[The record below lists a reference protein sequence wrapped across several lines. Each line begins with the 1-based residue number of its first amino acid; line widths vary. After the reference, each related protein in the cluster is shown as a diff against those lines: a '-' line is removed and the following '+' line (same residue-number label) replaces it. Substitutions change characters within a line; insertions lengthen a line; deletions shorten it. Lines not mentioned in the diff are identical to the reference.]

1 MDLQL
6 HHYLL
11 ITALGVICGV
21 INVMAGG
28 GSNIILPVLMMM
40 GYPAQ
45 VANATN
51 RVGIA
56 LQSIV
61 GVRGFL
67 RAGKLPT
74 HDLTGIIVPTIIG
87 GICGAVVAA
96 YAPHQIIKPLLL
108 GTMLAMAAIML
119 FVPSVVMP
127 PPGTVPFIVKQAG
140 WRAWFW
146 LWLGGVYGGFVQAG
160 VGFVLITAIAGCLRY
175 DIVRSSALKLVC
187 TLFFTLVALAIFVWR
202 GQVDWTTGL
211 VLAVGNMIGAHYGVR
226 LAVKVKPK
234 TLKWVMFFM
243 TLVAVIAAFL
253 K

>member
-11 ITALGVICGV
+11 ISVLGVICGV

-67 RAGKLPT
+67 KAGKLPT
-74 HDLTGIIVPTIIG
+74 HDLPGIIVPTIIG

-127 PPGTVPFIVKQAG
+127 PPGTVPFTVKQAG
-140 WRAWFW
+140 WR
-146 LWLGGVYGGFVQAG
+146 GSGSG
-160 VGFVLITAIAGCLRY
+160 
-175 DIVRSSALKLVC
+175 S
-187 TLFFTLVALAIFVWR
+187 
-202 GQVDWTTGL
+202 
-211 VLAVGNMIGAHYGVR
+211 
-226 LAVKVKPK
+226 
-234 TLKWVMFFM
+234 
-243 TLVAVIAAFL
+243 AAFTAASSRQASASC
-253 K
+253 